1 MRQDDV
7 ERGSVPQMEP
17 EKLTLVRIV
26 APHFVAG
33 IETDGTVRR
42 AAPIIGYMV
51 GWSDDQVR
59 THVKAKGWTASII
72 PERQIIQRE
81 ESFEVRYPGGR
92 KFFYFGEDAS
102 RRAVSGR
109 PTKEQAL
116 QLAQAYLTKVNH
128 ERGDDNARRPYQTD
142 GR

>member
-1 MRQDDV
+1 VRQDDV

-128 ERGDDNARRPYQTD
+128 ERGDDNARRPYQTN